1 MAEKWVEKTV
11 AGFDEWAGERGGA
24 DLHGARIIVSLLDLN
39 ETAELTAELLEET
52 LLEDFPEN
60 VVAGPDDAPAV
71 LGAAR
76 ALVEYL
82 ARGGELAEPVAAR
95 CRALLD
101 DLAPRLAE
109 ALAEASGDDGEAMEF
124 LGRMMAAEG
133 IDLDDEEAVEAWIA
147 AFEALPEEERMQRTM
162 RQFAAENVVPPV
174 RLAAVAELA
183 ATARE
188 SGLLREALG
197 LADWIGARAATDGR
211 LSAAD
216 AEAAA
221 TALGLPVPRAGGGV
235 FPEVERMYDALGEV
249 GVIETDG
256 AEIRQGDRPDSA
268 SDEEV
273 LALWIALLDGLVG
286 QEYAEGSSL
295 SPVEVVWSELPG
307 VLLRMYESGE
317 PVAIGQLVVDLLE
330 HIQAG
335 YDVADGEVFAEG
347 VPQALRLDLED
358 LARWGA
364 VTFATADEAALTPLG
379 LFAVRELLLA
389 EGYTAP
395 LIGDLAESTAEDLI
409 KGLGFHREDTA
420 EEEIALWLA
429 KRSAEEAAQ
438 GLLHLMRQGRPAQR
452 NIAAVVLGQV
462 DRPAEQLIRGA
473 LEFPETRPYA
483 LMWLNGHGDESAMP
497 TEADMQWMF
506 VDTVAGM
513 TEALGP
519 HDAVH
524 LALSDTP
531 EEADLTGLIT
541 DIWRIPHPDVADVL
555 EAIGEHHHD
564 RDLAKAARKAVFK
577 ARSK

>member
-1 MAEKWVEKTV
+1 MEKTV
-11 AGFDEWAGERGGA
+11 AGFEKWAGERGGV
-24 DLHGARIIVSLLDLN
+24 DPHGARIIVSLLDLN

-82 ARGGELAEPVAAR
+82 AGGGLAESVADQ

-101 DLAPRLAE
+101 GLAPRLAE
-109 ALAEASGDDGEAMEF
+109 ALADAGEGDGEAMEF

-133 IDLDDEEAVEAWIA
+133 VDLDDEDAVEAWIA
-147 AFEALPEEERMQRTM
+147 AFEALPEEERMQLTM

-174 RLAAVAELA
+174 RLAAVSELA
-183 ATARE
+183 ETARE

-197 LADWIGARAATDGR
+197 LADWIGERAAADGR
-211 LSAAD
+211 LTAAD

-221 TALGLPVPRAGGGV
+221 TALGLAVPRAGGGV
-235 FPEVERMYDALGEV
+235 YPEVERMYDAIGEI
-249 GVIETDG
+249 GLIETDG
-256 AEIRQGDRPDSA
+256 TTIRQGTRPDTGS
-268 SDEEV
+268 EEEI
-273 LALWIALLDGLVG
+273 LSLWIALLDGLVG
-286 QEYAEGSSL
+286 QEYPEGSAL

-307 VLLRMYESGE
+307 VLLRLYESGE
-317 PVAIGQLVVDLLE
+317 PVAIGRIVVDLLE

-379 LFAVRELLLA
+379 VFAVRELLLA

-395 LIGDLAESTAEDLI
+395 LIGDLAESSAEDLV

-420 EEEIALWLA
+420 EEEIGLWLA

-438 GLLHLMRQGRPAQR
+438 GLLDLMREGRPAQR

-462 DRPAEQLIRGA
+462 ERPAEQLIRGA
-473 LEFPETRPYA
+473 LAFPETRPYA
-483 LMWLNGHGDESAMP
+483 LMWLSGNGDETAVP

-519 HDAVH
+519 HEAVQ

-531 EEADLTGLIT
+531 EEADLTGLIS

-555 EAIGEHHHD
+555 EAIGDHHHD
-564 RDLAKAARKAVFK
+564 RELAKAARKAVFK